1 MLPQGQRRNCIPQVA
16 DIVPL
21 LAAELGNP
29 DDPGFE
35 DLKVLWRAAEP
46 WHRERPEETATE
58 EIALVAV
65 EAPGWVTQRR

>member
-1 MLPQGQRRNCIPQVA
+1 MA

-29 DDPGFE
+29 ADTGFE
-35 DLKVLWRAAEP
+35 DLKVLWRSAEP
-46 WHRERPEETATE
+46 WHRERPEERATE

-65 EAPGWVTQRR
+65 GAPGWVTQRR